1 MPVGGAAPS
10 FLGIVD
16 GGGENTCGATFRDGR
31 VELDDGVVWS
41 DGQRLVVVP
50 VAPPLSPIDPSGHV
64 IIVGFGLAGR
74 CVADLLDSEK
84 IPYVILEMN
93 PATVATQAALGRRI
107 FHGDVADASLLAEA
121 GLASASIL
129 ALTIP
134 DEDAVLAATM
144 LARRLRPEIH
154 IIARTQYASKGM
166 AVAQLGADDVIN
178 AEQAVALQFYDR
190 LRRRLGVGGNGTGKH
205 RTE

>member
-1 MPVGGAAPS
+1 MRVGGAAPS
-10 FLGIVD
+10 FHRIVD
-16 GGGENTCGATFRDGR
+16 GAAENTCGAAFRDGT
-31 VELDDGVVWS
+31 VELDEDVNWS

-50 VAPPLSPIDPSGHV
+50 VAPPLSPTDPSEHV

-74 CVADLLDSEK
+74 CVADLLDSEN
-84 IPYVILEMN
+84 IPYVIIEMN

-107 FHGDVADASLLAEA
+107 FHGDAADASLLAEA
-121 GLASASIL
+121 GLESASIL

-134 DEDAVLAATM
+134 DEEAVLAATS
-144 LARRLRPEIH
+144 LARRLHPEIY

-178 AEQAVALQFYDR
+178 AEHAVALQFHDR
-190 LRRRLGVGGNGTGKH
+190 LRHRLSVT
-205 RTE
+205 